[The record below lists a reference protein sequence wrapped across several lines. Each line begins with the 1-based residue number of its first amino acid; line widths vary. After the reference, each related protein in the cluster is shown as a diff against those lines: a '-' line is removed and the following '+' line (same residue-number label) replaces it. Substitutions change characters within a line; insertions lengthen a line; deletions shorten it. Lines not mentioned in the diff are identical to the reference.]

1 MLSFSARPAG
11 ARKPVYL
18 FACAALLAS
27 GGAAIAHSFTSGAL
41 KIGHPWS
48 RETAK
53 GQSAGG
59 GFLTITNDGKTPDRL
74 AGGTTDIAK
83 QVQVHTMT
91 MDGGVMRM
99 RQLKDGLA
107 IPAGSV
113 VALKPG
119 SFHMMFIGLK
129 RPLQR
134 GELVPVTLHFAK
146 AGKVAVQFK
155 VEAVTYGG
163 PSHDKH

>member
-1 MLSFSARPAG
+1 MLSFSARPTG
-11 ARKPVYL
+11 ARKPL
-18 FACAALLAS
+18 FLLAFAALLAS
-27 GGAAIAHSFTSGAL
+27 GGVAMAHSFTSGAL

-53 GQSAGG
+53 GQSVGG
-59 GFLTITNDGKTPDRL
+59 GYMTITNDGKTPDRL
-74 AGGTTDIAK
+74 TGGTADIAK
-83 QVQVHTMT
+83 QVQVHMMS

-107 IPAGSV
+107 IPAGGV

-119 SFHMMFIGLK
+119 SFHLMFIGLK
-129 RPLQR
+129 RPLAQ

-163 PSHDKH
+163 PAHDKH